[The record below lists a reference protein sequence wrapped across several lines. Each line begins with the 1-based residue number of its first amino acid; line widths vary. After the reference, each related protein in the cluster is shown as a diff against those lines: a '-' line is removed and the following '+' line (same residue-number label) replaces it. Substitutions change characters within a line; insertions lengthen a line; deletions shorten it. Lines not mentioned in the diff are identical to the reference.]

1 MRKIIIIVLMILI
14 TGCGTKKMICEL
26 NVDNT
31 NQNYK
36 LIGKYEIRYQ
46 NNLVKNVTTTETYIS
61 DNSQVIEYFDK
72 YLTKTYK
79 DFNKNYGNISYHKTN
94 KQNQISYKVVIDYS
108 KIDSKKLVKNG
119 VIDKS
124 NIRNKNIT
132 ISGLVDMYEAKG
144 AKCN

>member
-26 NVDNT
+26 NVDNN

-46 NNLVKNVTTTETYIS
+46 NNLVKNVSTTETYIS

-79 DFNKNYGNISYHKTN
+79 DFNKNYGNISYHKIN

>member
-26 NVDNT
+26 NVDNN

-46 NNLVKNVTTTETYIS
+46 NNLVKNVSTTETYIS

-79 DFNKNYGNISYHKTN
+79 DFNKNYGNISYHKIN

-132 ISGLVDMYEAKG
+132 ISGLVDTYEAKG

>member
-79 DFNKNYGNISYHKTN
+79 DFNKNYGNISYHKIN

-132 ISGLVDMYEAKG
+132 ISGLVDTYEAKG

>member
-1 MRKIIIIVLMILI
+1 MILI

-26 NVDNT
+26 NVDNN

-46 NNLVKNVTTTETYIS
+46 NNLVKNVSTTETYIS

-79 DFNKNYGNISYHKTN
+79 DFNKNYGNISYHKIN

-132 ISGLVDMYEAKG
+132 ISGLVDTYEAKG